1 MCANLLVTI
10 ESAGASGGAG
20 AGAGSTAAG
29 QAPALAPADTLLRG
43 LHCVLAPTQSLA
55 RTTEA
60 QHKEVFRSLEYIL
73 EQLEDESRPKAVLA
87 FIGRWLVHRKFKEC
101 PQQVRPSLVC
111 CHTSRC
117 SSSSLSDTS
126 ATTLA
131 AASIDFEANLPRG
144 HHPPHPRGR
153 RVSKSYHPG
162 AVRVVL
168 KVQRHATRSQHT
180 AQLADHSTACDG
192 VLHHSAKAA
201 QRFNCTRGVLI
212 VTTLVSVI
220 DYRSFVIS
228 AHRIEPGPLSSPG
241 SAGTADALTSE
252 ASKQVELAVDAIQQL
267 YQGEERRAP
276 LTLVCLNG
284 RQVLWLGAA
293 EKPTTD
299 PPSTQSQATRTRETP
314 RCSWS
319 SGDMP

>member
-1 MCANLLVTI
+1 MQVWLLVCQHGAICLDRPVHLGTCSLGQVGACSKEWRGKRSSDTTSPSACCTSYHPFSLCSALLCVCANLLVTI

-168 KVQRHATRSQHT
+168 KVPPAVSTQHNSLTTVLLVTAFCTT
-180 AQLADHSTACDG
+180 AQRQRGGSTVLG
-192 VLHHSAKAA
+192 V
-201 QRFNCTRGVLI
+201 F
-212 VTTLVSVI
+212 
-220 DYRSFVIS
+220 
-228 AHRIEPGPLSSPG
+228 
-241 SAGTADALTSE
+241 
-252 ASKQVELAVDAIQQL
+252 
-267 YQGEERRAP
+267 
-276 LTLVCLNG
+276 
-284 RQVLWLGAA
+284 
-293 EKPTTD
+293 
-299 PPSTQSQATRTRETP
+299 
-314 RCSWS
+314 
-319 SGDMP
+319 